1 MNGIKNKI
9 VQVNFKE
16 TGETEFNVGIYSFQ
30 CKYQDVKVG
39 DIVICDTRYGPN
51 IGLVTK
57 VVSINHL
64 ERNANIL
71 PRREVIEI
79 TKVNEFYQQKTT
91 AKNRLAELEN
101 KINSSDKKI
110 DNINKKILNS
120 QKKLKELNDLSKQL
134 ELGLEI

>member
-1 MNGIKNKI
+1 MDGIKNKI

-16 TGETEFNVGIYSFQ
+16 TGETEFKVGIYSFQ

-79 TKVNEFYQQKTT
+79 TKVNEFYQQK
-91 AKNRLAELEN
+91 EN
-101 KINSSDKKI
+101 VSEKKLDTLSSKIEVADKKI
-110 DNINKKILNS
+110 EALNKKIEASN
-120 QKKLKELNDLSKQL
+120 KKLKEIKDLSCQL
-134 ELGLEI
+134 ELEL